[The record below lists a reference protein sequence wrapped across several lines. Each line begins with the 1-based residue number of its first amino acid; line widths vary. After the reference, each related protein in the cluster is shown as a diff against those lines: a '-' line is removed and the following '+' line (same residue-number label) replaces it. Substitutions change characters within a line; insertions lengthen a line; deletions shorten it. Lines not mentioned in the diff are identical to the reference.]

1 MLKVKMIKKDPI
13 ELFDLWY
20 NEVLAVSS
28 EHKDPTA
35 MVLAT
40 CSKTLKPSARVVLLK
55 KYSDQGFVFFTNM
68 NSRKGKEMTA
78 NPFVA
83 LAFDWSHI
91 SKQVRIE
98 GGIKMLSCQDADA
111 YYASRPRGSQIG
123 AWCSK
128 QSSILENREDLI
140 KLMERMK
147 IEFHEKPI
155 PRPGYWVGV
164 VVVPVLMEFWQ
175 GGLDRI
181 HTRYQYTRDNSM
193 CEWNVV
199 ELYP

>member
-1 MLKVKMIKKDPI
+1 MIKEDPI

-20 NEVLAVSS
+20 NEVLEIPS
-28 EHKDPTA
+28 EHKNPAA

-40 CSKTLKPSARVVLLK
+40 CSEALKPSARVVLLK

-83 LAFDWSHI
+83 LVFDWSHI

-98 GGIKMLSCQDADA
+98 GEIKMLSCQDADA

-123 AWCSK
+123 ALCSK
-128 QSSILENREDLI
+128 QSSILEDREDFI
-140 KLMERMK
+140 ALMERMK

-155 PRPGYWVGV
+155 PRPDYWVGV

-175 GGLDRI
+175 EGLDRI
-181 HTRYQYTRDNSM
+181 HIRYQYTRDNSM